1 MNFLKT
7 LMFIA
12 IITINLSAHE
22 LLVDIVNNKNNTI
35 TVKAQFDTKQ
45 KASEAMLKVESLV
58 SGELLYKKRLPYE
71 SQLTIKIPKEQY
83 QIVIDAGEEQIV
95 KEGVAPNEGF
105 SKFATKEVLEK
116 LSKNKEDHEDLSN
129 TLIIFLFIGFIL
141 ILLAIYFSAKNT
153 NRIIKELKDI

>member
-12 IITINLSAHE
+12 FITINLSAHE

-95 KEGVAPNEGF
+95 KEGIAPNEGF